1 LGYAYQITGQ
11 PAMGVEA
18 FKKFIELDKANSG
31 GYINLATCY
40 SLLKNN
46 EEALANYQKA
56 FSLNPAGA
64 LGPYVNNEYGFL
76 LVRMGKIQEA
86 RKNFES
92 MITVPDNN
100 KKARGYRS
108 LGLLQMYQGQYSA
121 AQDSLKEAVTLNKTL
136 KYKLSEL
143 RDHLHLAINF
153 RRKRQNEAFEK
164 EMAAVNKIQRETKI
178 DPTFLFKIGKIYA
191 RLNRI
196 RDADPLLEN
205 IKSLIGDILATS
217 GVSRSNQTDQESF
230 YMLKGE
236 IALAQQQFEEA
247 INSFGMAANLRG
259 IMLEDS
265 LALAYLKSGNL
276 DKSIEKYK
284 EFLDTD
290 VLGYEGQELWILA
303 HYQLG
308 KLYEQKGATAEA
320 IKCFERFLDIWKEA
334 EPGFPEVDD
343 AKKRLANLKSQ

>member
-1 LGYAYQITGQ
+1 
-11 PAMGVEA
+11 
-18 FKKFIELDKANSG
+18 
-31 GYINLATCY
+31 
-40 SLLKNN
+40 
-46 EEALANYQKA
+46 
-56 FSLNPAGA
+56 
-64 LGPYVNNEYGFL
+64 
-76 LVRMGKIQEA
+76 
-86 RKNFES
+86 
-92 MITVPDNN
+92 
-100 KKARGYRS
+100 
-108 LGLLQMYQGQYSA
+108 
-121 AQDSLKEAVTLNKTL
+121 
-136 KYKLSEL
+136 
-143 RDHLHLAINF
+143 
-153 RRKRQNEAFEK
+153 
-164 EMAAVNKIQRETKI
+164 
-178 DPTFLFKIGKIYA
+178 
-191 RLNRI
+191 
-196 RDADPLLEN
+196 
-205 IKSLIGDILATS
+205 
-217 GVSRSNQTDQESF
+217 
-230 YMLKGE
+230 MLKGE